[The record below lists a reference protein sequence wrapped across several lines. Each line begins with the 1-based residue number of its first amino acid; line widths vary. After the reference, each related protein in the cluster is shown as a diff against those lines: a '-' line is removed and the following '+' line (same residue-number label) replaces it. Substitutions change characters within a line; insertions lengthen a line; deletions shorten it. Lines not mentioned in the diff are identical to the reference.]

1 MWDAEVKP
9 AQATKGNVSSDEG
22 EEEEYEE
29 PASDYTALLQT
40 LQATN
45 ETFAKAY
52 APRYS
57 TASTFFWHDRS
68 GCEVLVHILYTCQYF
83 FSRMLPTLEQ
93 ILVVLKLVSW

>member
-1 MWDAEVKP
+1 MVQFGALGVNDAEPYSFAEVKP
-9 AQATKGNVSSDEG
+9 AQVIEGNVSSE

-52 APRYS
+52 APRY
-57 TASTFFWHDRS
+57 FF
-68 GCEVLVHILYTCQYF
+68 LVIT
-83 FSRMLPTLEQ
+83 
-93 ILVVLKLVSW
+93 